1 MEDILFTKEDTDSIV
16 LSIVKK
22 FKDRARIGK
31 EKYGTDLDRTDL
43 SLTDWLQHAQ
53 EEHMDAIL
61 YLEKIKKIIE
71 NKIIIEKDSEEANN
85 VILINQTYLDNINY
99 MYSSAISLLIYSI
112 CLILIVKL
120 KFIQ

>member
-22 FKDRARIGK
+22 FKDRAIIGK
-31 EKYGTDLDRTDL
+31 EKYGRDLDRTDL

-85 VILINQTYLDNINY
+85 IIVINKTNLDNINY
-99 MYSSAISLLIYSI
+99 MYSASISLIIYSI
-112 CLILIVKL
+112 CLILIISL
-120 KFIQ
+120 RTIQ

>member
-71 NKIIIEKDSEEANN
+71 NKIVIEKDSEEANN
-85 VILINQTYLDNINY
+85 IIVINKTYLDNINY
-99 MYSSAISLLIYSI
+99 MYSASMSLIIYSI
-112 CLILIVKL
+112 CLILIISL
-120 KFIQ
+120 RIIQ

>member
-22 FKDRARIGK
+22 FKDRAIIGK
-31 EKYGTDLDRTDL
+31 EKYGTDLDRSDL

-71 NKIIIEKDSEEANN
+71 NKIIIEKDSEKENN
-85 VILINQTYLDNINY
+85 IIVINKTYLDNINY
-99 MYSSAISLLIYSI
+99 MYSASMSLIIYSI
-112 CLILIVKL
+112 CLILIISL
-120 KFIQ
+120 RTIQ